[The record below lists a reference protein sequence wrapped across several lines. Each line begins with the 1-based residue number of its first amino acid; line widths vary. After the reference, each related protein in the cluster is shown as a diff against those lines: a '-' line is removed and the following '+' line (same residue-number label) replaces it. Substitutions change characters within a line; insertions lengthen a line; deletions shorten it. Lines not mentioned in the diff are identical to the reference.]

1 MRFKIILMASM
12 SYIYIPVFLFLFGFT
27 KPYWALIVSICLV
40 FCIYRLYKDYNN
52 EVYIGKDIG
61 KKSGFPLWT
70 ILFCILIIFIYGYYM
85 GFGGFAPQKGDW
97 GKHNAILNDLV
108 TRSWPVYYK
117 NDNEISMLVY
127 YLAQYLVPALAGK
140 IFNSFSVAEI
150 VQYTWNVWGIIL
162 VFINVIILLNIYDN
176 KKKIFAGLFIVLFFS
191 GALWLAQEAAYFI
204 YGDRL
209 DCRGSFHWFTGN
221 NFNIQLRSNM
231 TSVMWAFPQWIVPC
245 LAGSLLFRFKNYI
258 RHYVTL
264 LMPLLLFASLSFLGV
279 LPIAVI
285 YAVYMQIRSNDIK
298 YWKNIISIENIVS
311 FLSLGMVLLFYFYG
325 NVFMEKP
332 TVISLHITSYGNEIL
347 AYCVFCFFMFGFHAL
362 IIRKRYKDDC
372 LFYLVNIVLILLP
385 LFSMGLYND
394 LVMGGGTV
402 PMFLLMM
409 YIMDFIFNS
418 EKTKQY
424 YKSKGVLIVLLIIG
438 VNYPLSELKEVV
450 ENDIISK
457 KQEDFSLG
465 YTMESYANRGINVPM
480 DLKYNYYSYDIQDN
494 IFYKYIAREKLTSE
508 QK

>member
-1 MRFKIILMASM
+1 MCFKFILITSI
-12 SYIYIPVFLFLFGFT
+12 SYIYIPVFIFLFGFT
-27 KPYWALIVSICLV
+27 KLPVALIVSICLA
-40 FCIYRLYKDYNN
+40 FCIHKLYKDYN
-52 EVYIGKDIG
+52 
-61 KKSGFPLWT
+61 SGFIGEGIFKEPVLPLW
-70 ILFCILIIFIYGYYM
+70 IVLLCILIIFIYGYYM
-85 GFGGFAPQKGDW
+85 RFGGFAPQKSDW

-150 VQYTWNVWGIIL
+150 VQYVWNVCEIIL
-162 VFINVIILLNIYDN
+162 VFLNVIIFLNMYN
-176 KKKIFAGLFIVLFFS
+176 SRKKIFAGLFIILFFS
-191 GALWLAQEAAYFI
+191 GALWMAQEAAYFI
-204 YGDRL
+204 YGSRL
-209 DCRGSFHWFTGN
+209 DCRGSFHWLIGN
-221 NFNIQLRSNM
+221 NFYIQLRSNM
-231 TSVMWAFPQWIVPC
+231 ASVMWAFPQWIVPC

-264 LMPLLLFASLSFLGV
+264 LMPLLLFASLSFLGI
-279 LPIAVI
+279 LPIAII
-285 YAVYMQIRSNDIK
+285 YAIYMQVKSKDIR
-298 YWKNIISIENIVS
+298 YLKNILSIENIVL

-325 NVFMEKP
+325 NIFMEKP
-332 TVISLHITSYGNEIL
+332 SEIALHFISYKNEIL
-347 AYCVFCFFMFGFHAL
+347 AYFVFIFFMFGFHAL

-424 YKSKGVLIVLLIIG
+424 YKAKGILIVLLMIG
-438 VNYPLSELKEVV
+438 ATYPLSELQKVV
-450 ENDIISK
+450 ENDIIFK
-457 KQEDFSLG
+457 KQEDFNLG
-465 YTMESYANRGINVPM
+465 YTMEAYANRGIDVPL

-494 IFYKYIAREKLTSE
+494 IFYKYIAREKLGSE
-508 QK
+508 